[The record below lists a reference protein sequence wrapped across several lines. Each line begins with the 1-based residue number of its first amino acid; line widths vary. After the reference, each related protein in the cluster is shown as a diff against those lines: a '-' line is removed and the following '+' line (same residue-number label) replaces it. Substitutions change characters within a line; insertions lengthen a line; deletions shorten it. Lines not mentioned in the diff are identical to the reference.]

1 MNHSA
6 KTSWLFGHHA
16 VKAALKIGRRKVY
29 EMLMTQ
35 QNEAEYAPLAKA
47 AGLKPQIVDRGRL
60 DKMTPQPHQGVALQ
74 VGGLPVVPIKDLY
87 GCDLLLM
94 LDQVTDPHN
103 VGACLRSANA
113 FGCGGVILPNAHSPK
128 DSPIIAKA
136 AAGAFEE
143 TPLVVVANLAQTLE
157 NLKQEGFWVVGL
169 DGYAAKTLDTVD
181 MSGKI
186 VIVMGSEGDGLR
198 DLIKKKCDFL
208 AKLPM
213 QGSVESLNVSVAAG
227 ISLYEARRPKK

>member
-1 MNHSA
+1 MKPHSA
-6 KTSWLFGHHA
+6 SWLFGHHA
-16 VKAALKIGRRKVY
+16 VKAALKSGRRKVL
-29 EMLMTQ
+29 ELLATA
-35 QNEAEYAPLAKA
+35 QNEAEYRDLAKA
-47 AGLKPQIVDRGRL
+47 AGLKLQIVDRPRL
-60 DKMTPQPHQGVALQ
+60 DKMTQQPHQGVALRVGPLPQ
-74 VGGLPVVPIKDLY
+74 VNIKDLY
-87 GCDLLLM
+87 NADLLLM

-113 FGCGGVILPNAHSPK
+113 FGCAGVILPNTHSPK

-136 AAGAFEE
+136 AAGAYED
-143 TPLVVVANLAQTLE
+143 TPLVAVANLAQTLE
-157 NLKQEGFWVVGL
+157 NLKKEGFWVVGL
-169 DGYAAKTLDTVD
+169 DGYAKQTLDSVD
-181 MSGKI
+181 MGGKI

-213 QGSVESLNVSVAAG
+213 VGTVESLNVSVAAG

>member
-1 MNHSA
+1 MSQN
-6 KTSWLFGHHA
+6 TTWLFGHHA
-16 VKAALKIGRRKVY
+16 VKAALESARRKTFEIMVTKQH
-29 EMLMTQ
+29 E
-35 QNEAEYAPLAKA
+35 NEYAELAQK
-47 AGLKPQIVDRGRL
+47 AGLKLQIVDRTRL
-60 DKMTPQPHQGVALQ
+60 DKMTKQPHQGVALKVGSLPQ
-74 VGGLPVVPIKDLY
+74 VNIKDLY
-87 GCDLLLM
+87 DADLLLM

-113 FGCGGVILPNAHSPK
+113 FGCAAVSVPNTHSSK

-136 AAGAFEE
+136 SAGAFED
-143 TPLVVVANLAQTLE
+143 TPLVAVANLAQTLE
-157 NLKQEGFWVVGL
+157 NLKKENFWVVGL
-169 DGYAAKTLDTVD
+169 DGYATQTLDSVN
-181 MSGKI
+181 MSGKT